1 MSLDPSENFETAR
14 LSSVAERDIRRW
26 DAELAET
33 AGPASLVNLFIAIH
47 VRVQCSH
54 WGQAGDELTA
64 EELDSVKDVE
74 SKFPVR
80 ADLNKKI
87 AIW

>member
-1 MSLDPSENFETAR
+1 LLRFIFEY
-14 LSSVAERDIRRW
+14 SFSDWI
-26 DAELAET
+26 
-33 AGPASLVNLFIAIH
+33 
-47 VRVQCSH
+47 
-54 WGQAGDELTA
+54 QAGDELTA

-80 ADLNKKI
+80 AELNKKI